1 RHKIQFSLWRA
12 ESEDPSLRSKYPT
25 QSVALWLRR
34 KIDSGEKTNASREEL
49 EAILTTMEFVILQEK
64 AGRHEVDDSGTKLVL
79 AKEEHLRRLAELDE
93 YEEDWT
99 PEVGEMEQFEEF
111 HKKFIGF
118 WWLEGDNGAFT
129 VVTAIE
135 RQGLCADCHINDGS
149 NHVYFKFEKK
159 IDDEII
165 ALRRRIIIEIF
176 ENIGQFSVVG
186 ILLFFLRSRINDM
199 VGRLKRRE
207 EKLENQNREL
217 VVSMTQVQRAES
229 EMKAARDTAEN
240 ATKTKDDFL
249 RLVSHDLRSPL
260 TSIITTMKY
269 IREEVD
275 NKHIKK
281 MVESLE
287 KRSSRTLEMIQHL
300 LDIDRLRKGIVLVEP
315 VEFHGISY
323 IADILDDFYPVAEK
337 KGVILSNSFPANL
350 TLYSDE
356 KLLERVLVNLISNAI
371 KFCNSGDT
379 VRVSYVQGDFP
390 IIEVQDDGIG
400 IPEEM
405 IPMLF
410 MREQV
415 TSRSGTLGEVGH
427 GLGLPLCQDI
437 MKSLGGRIVVFSTV
451 GRGSRFH
458 LQLPPYAVK
467 EIGEE
472 VEFNLEQEH
481 VERITGSY
489 DDYRQQIKLLKD
501 KNMAKCTNDE
511 KKMVFNFLDHDVLLQ
526 HANEE
531 QEMVHMSFTGHKEHS
546 ESHAEYRALLDFV
559 KSGSGVDS
567 EVWDE
572 DMIGALWDWLR
583 VHSKVFDAKFIKF
596 LK

>member
-1 RHKIQFSLWRA
+1 
-12 ESEDPSLRSKYPT
+12 
-25 QSVALWLRR
+25 
-34 KIDSGEKTNASREEL
+34 
-49 EAILTTMEFVILQEK
+49 
-64 AGRHEVDDSGTKLVL
+64 
-79 AKEEHLRRLAELDE
+79 
-93 YEEDWT
+93 
-99 PEVGEMEQFEEF
+99 
-111 HKKFIGF
+111 
-118 WWLEGDNGAFT
+118 
-129 VVTAIE
+129 
-135 RQGLCADCHINDGS
+135 
-149 NHVYFKFEKK
+149 
-159 IDDEII
+159 
-165 ALRRRIIIEIF
+165 
-176 ENIGQFSVVG
+176 
-186 ILLFFLRSRINDM
+186 

-229 EMKAARDTAEN
+229 EMKVARDTAEN

-275 NKHIKK
+275 KKHIKK
-281 MVESLE
+281 MVASLE

-315 VEFHGISY
+315 VEFHGVSY

-379 VRVSYVQGDFP
+379 VRISFVQGEFP
-390 IIEVQDDGIG
+390 IIEVGDNGIG

-437 MKSLGGRIVVFSTV
+437 MKSLGGRIVVHSTV
-451 GRGSRFH
+451 GKGSKFH

-467 EIGEE
+467 EIGED
-472 VEFNLEQEH
+472 VEFNIEQEY

-489 DDYRQQIKLLKD
+489 EDYWRQIKLLKD
-501 KNMAKCTNDE
+501 KDMAKCTEDE
-511 KKMVFNFLDHDVLLQ
+511 KKAIFNFLDHDALLQ

-531 QEMVHMSFTGHKEHS
+531 QEMVHMSYTGHKEHS
-546 ESHAEYRALLDFV
+546 DSHAEYRALLDFV
-559 KSGSGVDS
+559 KSGSGIDS

-572 DMIGALWDWLR
+572 DMVGALWDWLR
-583 VHSKVFDAKFIKF
+583 VHSKVFDEKFIKF
-596 LK
+596 LS